1 MNAAGGSGRLGARI
15 AILLAAIAVFALMTA
30 EAGARAEPEFDQK
43 AALALSQGVVGS
55 VPADHGFTD
64 SDGKRV
70 RLSDFRGKPVV
81 VNFVYTGCYQICP
94 ATTQFL
100 VKAVRSA
107 RQSLGADSF
116 QVLTIGFN
124 LPFDHPVAM
133 KSFAERQGA
142 ESPGWFFLTPDAAG
156 LERMLAD
163 FGFSYT
169 QTPKGFDHVLQ
180 VTVLDADGR
189 IYRQLY
195 GESFD
200 LPLLVA
206 PLKDL
211 LTGMRN
217 AGPTLSDWVEKVRL
231 LCTVYDPSAG
241 RYRFNYAVLIEL
253 FVGASVLILGSASL
267 IHEWRRRRGAQR
279 RA

>member
-1 MNAAGGSGRLGARI
+1 M
-15 AILLAAIAVFALMTA
+15 
-30 EAGARAEPEFDQK
+30 
-43 AALALSQGVVGS
+43 
-55 VPADHGFTD
+55 
-64 SDGKRV
+64 

-100 VKAVRSA
+100 AQAVRSA
-107 RQSLGADSF
+107 RQSLGQDSF

-133 KSFAERQGA
+133 KSFAQRQGA
-142 ESPGWFFLTPDAAG
+142 QSPGWFFLSPDAAG
-156 LERMLAD
+156 LEQMLAD
-163 FGFSYT
+163 FGFSYV

-180 VTVLDADGR
+180 VTILDGEGR

-195 GESFD
+195 GESFE

-211 LTGMRN
+211 LTGMRE
-217 AGPTLSDWVEKVRL
+217 AAPTLADWVEKVRL

-253 FVGASVLILGSASL
+253 FVGASVLILGTASL
-267 IHEWRRRRGAQR
+267 VHEWRRRRGAQR